1 MRKIFA
7 TALVLFSTLA
17 LASFPSAGRA
27 DDVSGCG
34 CSNMCP
40 LAQEANKH
48 RATGSEAVLA
58 SKIVR
63 DDTVRIVMKNLA
75 TL

>member
-1 MRKIFA
+1 MRKTLA
-7 TALVLFSTLA
+7 AALVLVATAA
-17 LASFPSAGRA
+17 LGSFPSAGRA
-27 DDVSGCG
+27 DEVSGCG

-63 DDTVRIVMKNLA
+63 DDYVRVVLKNLA